1 MIKGL
6 EQSSQP
12 REKALLNGIESLTDE
27 ELLALLLRTGDK
39 EQSVLDL
46 SSTILREIHGMNGF
60 HTITFAKLLSFKGIN
75 KAKAIGIMAALEFS
89 KRINNH
95 TNINEV
101 YDSPTKVFYH
111 LETKMS
117 YLSQEHFLIMILD
130 NHNRLI
136 AEKTLFIGSVNMSIV
151 SAREIFRE
159 ALAFNGVSIICVH
172 NHPSGDA
179 HPSSEDISMTQKLVD
194 LGKMMNVDIVD
205 HIIIGRNQYYSFKAE
220 KVYSSIL

>member
-1 MIKGL
+1 
-6 EQSSQP
+6 
-12 REKALLNGIESLTDE
+12 
-27 ELLALLLRTGDK
+27 
-39 EQSVLDL
+39 
-46 SSTILREIHGMNGF
+46 MNGF

-89 KRINNH
+89 KRINIH

-101 YDSPTKVFYH
+101 YDNPTKVFYH

-117 YLSQEHFLIMILD
+117 HLSQEHFLIMILD

-205 HIIIGRNQYYSFKAE
+205 HIITGRNQYYSFKAE

>member
-1 MIKGL
+1 MPPANTL
-6 EQSSQP
+6 P
-12 REKALLNGIESLTDE
+12 M
-27 ELLALLLRTGDK
+27 
-39 EQSVLDL
+39 V
-46 SSTILREIHGMNGF
+46 F
-60 HTITFAKLLSFKGIN
+60 HDAMPVQRRMM
-75 KAKAIGIMAALEFS
+75 APMAI
-89 KRINNH
+89 H

-101 YDSPTKVFYH
+101 YDNPAKVYYH

-117 YLSQEHFLIMILD
+117 CLSQEHFLIMILD

-194 LGKMMNVDIVD
+194 LGKMMNVDITD
-205 HIIIGRNQYYSFKAE
+205 HIIIGRKQYYSFKAE

>member
-1 MIKGL
+1 M
-6 EQSSQP
+6 S
-12 REKALLNGIESLTDE
+12 
-27 ELLALLLRTGDK
+27 
-39 EQSVLDL
+39 
-46 SSTILREIHGMNGF
+46 GF
-60 HTITFAKLLSFKGIN
+60 HSITFAKLLSFKGIN

-89 KRINNH
+89 KRINMH
-95 TNINEV
+95 TDMNEI
-101 YDSPTKVFYH
+101 YDNPAKVFYH
-111 LETKMS
+111 LENKMS
-117 YLSQEHFLIMILD
+117 HLSQEHFLIMILD

-136 AEKTLFIGSVNMSIV
+136 AEKTLFVGIVNMSIV

-179 HPSSEDISMTQKLVD
+179 HPSSEDINMTQKLIE

-220 KVYSSIL
+220 RVYSSI

>member
-27 ELLALLLRTGDK
+27 ELLALLLRTGNK

-130 NHNRLI
+130 NRLI